1 MTCSRRAL
9 PKQLPATG
17 GCSTHDL
24 AAFQCGYA
32 VAIHQARLRQWVTC
46 NAEANRL
53 SGKILGT
60 QGDVK
65 DFARYK
71 DGQLL
76 ANLPLD
82 ARLLD

>member
-1 MTCSRRAL
+1 
-9 PKQLPATG
+9 
-17 GCSTHDL
+17 
-24 AAFQCGYA
+24 
-32 VAIHQARLRQWVTC
+32 VTC

>member
-1 MTCSRRAL
+1 
-9 PKQLPATG
+9 
-17 GCSTHDL
+17 
-24 AAFQCGYA
+24 
-32 VAIHQARLRQWVTC
+32 VTC

-53 SGKILGT
+53 SGKILGSVGT